1 MPKSISVKQMVNQKY
16 TTIEQLPGA
25 HGRKMS
31 EEWVKAIG
39 IPCVGF
45 TMLAWGESGN
55 GKTTFVM
62 KLCKELNKFG
72 QVYYNSAEQGHGLS
86 LQQVLKQCQVDE
98 CEHHPFMIG
107 DRDTYDEMVEKLG
120 KARQKTRFCV
130 IDSLQHME
138 MTYTQFKE
146 LKMRFPHIAFIAIS
160 HATSSNKPVGSHG
173 RDIRFFSEIKTN
185 VRKGV
190 AYSDSRFGATLPYRV
205 MPWMGKEVDD
215 EPKPKRG
222 KAKVEADTRQFELE
236 VS

>member
-1 MPKSISVKQMVNQKY
+1 MNVKEMVGKKF

-31 EEWVKAIG
+31 PEWVEAIG
-39 IPCVGF
+39 IPSIGF
-45 TMLAWGESGN
+45 DMMVWGMSGN

-62 KLCKELNKFG
+62 KLCKELNRFG
-72 QVYYNSAEQGHGLS
+72 QVYYNSAEQGHSLS
-86 LQQVLKQCQVDE
+86 LQQVLKQCQMEE

-107 DRDTYDEMVEKLG
+107 DMDSFEEMVEKLG

-130 IDSLQHME
+130 IDSVQHMGL
-138 MTYTQFKE
+138 TYEQYKWLKDKFK
-146 LKMRFPHIAFIAIS
+146 HIAFILIS
-160 HATSSNKPVGSHG
+160 HATGGNEPQGAQAPK
-173 RDIRFFSEIKTN
+173 IRYKAEIKTN

-190 AYSDSRFGATLPYRV
+190 AFSDSRFAATKPYRV
-205 MPWMGKEVDD
+205 MPWVGKEVDDD

-222 KAKVEADTRQFELE
+222 KAKADAQQLELE